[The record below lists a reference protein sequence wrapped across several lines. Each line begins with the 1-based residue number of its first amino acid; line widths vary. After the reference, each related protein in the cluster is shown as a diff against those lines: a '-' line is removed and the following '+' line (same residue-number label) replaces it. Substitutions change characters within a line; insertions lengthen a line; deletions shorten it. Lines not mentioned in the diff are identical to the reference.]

1 MAPPLPF
8 RRQPPQLNYP
18 PDTVPDPDHGP
29 RLDIQHDQSGIST
42 TTPHTL
48 ACMLHSLPPI
58 LHKPNEHQYQAI
70 VKVRGLSVLLRETS
84 IFTRSAISPGLWLRQ
99 SRSRYAIRA
108 GRNLP
113 DKEFRYLRMVIV
125 TTAVYWRLSSQLR
138 PTEMELTGPLTFQH
152 RAGVSP
158 YTSPYGFARTCV
170 FSKQSLLAGLC
181 GHTQLRERVSSPD
194 MAPLLPKLR
203 GHFAEFLNHSSP
215 ERLGIL
221 YLTT

>member
-1 MAPPLPF
+1 
-8 RRQPPQLNYP
+8 
-18 PDTVPDPDHGP
+18 
-29 RLDIQHDQSGIST
+29 
-42 TTPHTL
+42 
-48 ACMLHSLPPI
+48 
-58 LHKPNEHQYQAI
+58 
-70 VKVRGLSVLLRETS
+70 
-84 IFTRSAISPGLWLRQ
+84 
-99 SRSRYAIRA
+99 
-108 GRNLP
+108 
-113 DKEFRYLRMVIV
+113 MVIV

-138 PTEMELTGPLTFQH
+138 TPESALTGPLNVPAL
-152 RAGVSP
+152 AGVSP

-181 GHTQLRERVSSPD
+181 GHPQLMEKIQSPV